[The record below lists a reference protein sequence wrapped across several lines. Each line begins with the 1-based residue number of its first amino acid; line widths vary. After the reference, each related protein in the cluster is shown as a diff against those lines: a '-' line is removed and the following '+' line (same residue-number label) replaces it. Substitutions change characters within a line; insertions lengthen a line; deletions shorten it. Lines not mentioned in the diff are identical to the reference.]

1 MTVAAADPTR
11 RGAAV
16 SVLRVLAIWLT
27 SRGLVALGTAFG
39 KTYIPYG
46 QGDWEAGP
54 AWYHRLLR
62 WDSEW
67 YNIIASQ
74 GYSYNG
80 DPNATQSVVY
90 YPLFPLLAR
99 GLSAITGLATTDALL
114 VVANVASL
122 AAILLLHH
130 LVRGQFGE
138 RTAFL
143 TVALLSFFPASVF
156 LSVGYTE
163 ALVLLLMVGFFVMLQ
178 QRRFVAAA
186 LLAGLAAATRSS
198 GLMLAPVLVYE
209 LWRHREP
216 RLFFRGVVP
225 LALLA
230 SAGLWLFMLYLGVT
244 FGKPL
249 LFSEAQAAFQGG
261 TTLPQRI
268 FAALTLQPLLALSD
282 LAEIG
287 PAALDH
293 WIFLI
298 IIVLLAW
305 AWFRLNSAMALFA
318 SLVLLLPYLT
328 ISGGPQGFIGMAR
341 YNLVSFPLFV
351 AGAILLERALWLTPA
366 VLGVF
371 GGLLFFYAALFSQWQ
386 WIG

>member
-1 MTVAAADPTR
+1 MTVATADPTR

-16 SVLRVLAIWLT
+16 SVLRVLAIWLI

-74 GYSYNG
+74 GYSYTG
-80 DPNATQSVVY
+80 DPNAAQSVVY

-114 VVANVASL
+114 IVANVASL
-122 AAILLLHH
+122 AAVLLLHRF
-130 LVRGQFGE
+130 VRGQFGE
-138 RTAFL
+138 RIAFL

-163 ALVLLLMVGFFVMLQ
+163 PLVLLLMVGFFLMLQ
-178 QRRFVAAA
+178 QQRFVAAA

-198 GLMLAPVLVYE
+198 GLMLVPVLVYE

-216 RLFFRGVVP
+216 RLFFRDVVP

-268 FAALTLQPLLALSD
+268 FAALTLQPLLLLSN
-282 LAEIG
+282 LAEVG
-287 PAALDH
+287 PAALDQ

-298 IIVLLAW
+298 IIALLAW
-305 AWFRLNSAMALFA
+305 AWFKLESAMALFA
-318 SLVLLLPYLT
+318 SLVVLLPYLT

-341 YNLVSFPLFV
+341 YNLVSFPLFI
-351 AGAILLERALWLTPA
+351 AGAILLQRALWLTPA
-366 VLGVF
+366 VIGVF

-386 WIG
+386 WVG

>member
-1 MTVAAADPTR
+1 MTVAAADPMR
-11 RGAAV
+11 RGTAV
-16 SVLRVLAIWLT
+16 SVLRVLAIWLV
-27 SRGLVALGTAFG
+27 SRGLVVLGTAFG
-39 KTYIPYG
+39 KVYIPYG
-46 QGDWEAGP
+46 QSDWDPGA

-80 DPNATQSVVY
+80 DPNVTQSVVF

-99 GLSAITGLATTDALL
+99 GLSAISGLATTDALL
-114 VVANVASL
+114 VVANLASL
-122 AAILLLHH
+122 AAVLLLHRF
-130 LVRGQFGE
+130 VRGQFGE
-138 RTAFL
+138 RVAFL

-156 LSVGYTE
+156 LSTGYTE
-163 ALVLLLMVGFFVMLQ
+163 ALVLLLMVGFFLMLQ
-178 QRRFVAAA
+178 QQRFVAAA

-198 GLMLAPVLVYE
+198 GVMLLPVLVFE
-209 LWRHREP
+209 LWRRREL
-216 RLFFRGVVP
+216 RLFIRDVVP

-261 TTLPQRI
+261 TTLPQRM
-268 FAALTLQPLLALSD
+268 FAALTLQPLLTLNN
-282 LAEIG
+282 LAEVG
-287 PAALDH
+287 PGALDH

-298 IIVLLAW
+298 IVALLAW
-305 AWFRLNSAMALFA
+305 AWFKLDSAMVLFA

-328 ISGGPQGFIGMAR
+328 VSGGPQGLIGMAR
-341 YNLVSFPLFV
+341 YNLVSFPLFI
-351 AGAILLERALWLTPA
+351 AGAMLLKRALWMTPA
-366 VLGVF
+366 VIGVC
-371 GGLLFFYAALFSQWQ
+371 GGLLLIYAALFSQWQ
-386 WIG
+386 WVG